1 MARRPG
7 VTHIRRTT
15 PPGRL
20 TRHRE
25 LPAPPP
31 GVNQAAEAMSEDDL
45 MRRIQRLCRDLGLL
59 AYHTHDS
66 RGSAPGYPDWH
77 IVGRAR
83 SLFRECKTEA
93 GKTTKEQDEWI
104 SRLLAVGYDV
114 DVWRPRDL
122 FNGRIQR
129 ELIAIARIP
138 IRSDSA

>member
-1 MARRPG
+1 
-7 VTHIRRTT
+7 
-15 PPGRL
+15 
-20 TRHRE
+20 
-25 LPAPPP
+25 
-31 GVNQAAEAMSEDDL
+31 MSEDDL

-77 IVGRAR
+77 IVGRTR

-93 GKTTKEQDEWI
+93 GKTTKDQDEWI

-129 ELIAIARIP
+129 ELIALARIQR
-138 IRSDSA
+138 RSDSA